1 MVTFYLCV
9 GDSVLYAVFFP
20 RRPTGKCL
28 RENDG
33 RYPASCPSVVPQPVS
48 ICSCP
53 IFMSLLLGS
62 KLHEDRSSPHPQCPS
77 PLTDVCVT
85 WQHPLTSGSDL
96 RATCLLCAR
105 QGPDGGR
112 SAEWAPPSAKPASP
126 ARPLVQAP
134 TPGVCVARTFYSSC
148 ARPALVFLRQ
158 RQARGPDSGN
168 FQGLRG
174 HGPPRQ
180 EDVNSCFV

>member
-33 RYPASCPSVVPQPVS
+33 HYPASCPPVVPQPVS

-53 IFMSLLLGS
+53 IFLSLLLGS
-62 KLHEDRSSPHPQCPS
+62 KLHEDRSSPSPPVPQP
-77 PLTDVCVT
+77 PYRRVCHVAT
-85 WQHPLTSGSDL
+85 PLTSGSDL
-96 RATCLLCAR
+96 RATCLPCAR

-134 TPGVCVARTFYSSC
+134 TPGVCVARPFYSSW
-148 ARPALVFLRQ
+148 ARPALLFLRQ
-158 RQARGPDSGN
+158 RQARGPDSGR